1 MNGKTIGEK
10 ITFLRNEM
18 NITQKELAQK
28 LGISVA
34 SIAMYELNERIPRD
48 EMKKKISEFFKVPIQ
63 DLFFKI
69 YIHLKFT
76 YGVNMEI
83 IKLGEERMC
92 K

>member
-48 EMKKKISEFFKVPIQ
+48 EMKKKISEFFKVPVQ
-63 DLFFKI
+63 DLFF
-69 YIHLKFT
+69 
-76 YGVNMEI
+76 
-83 IKLGEERMC
+83 
-92 K
+92 

>member
-34 SIAMYELNERIPRD
+34 SIAMYELNERIARD

-63 DLFFKI
+63 DLFF
-69 YIHLKFT
+69 
-76 YGVNMEI
+76 
-83 IKLGEERMC
+83 
-92 K
+92 

>member
-63 DLFFKI
+63 DLFF
-69 YIHLKFT
+69 
-76 YGVNMEI
+76 
-83 IKLGEERMC
+83 
-92 K
+92 

>member
-34 SIAMYELNERIPRD
+34 SIAIYELNERIPRD

-63 DLFFKI
+63 DLFF
-69 YIHLKFT
+69 
-76 YGVNMEI
+76 
-83 IKLGEERMC
+83 
-92 K
+92 

>member
-10 ITFLRNEM
+10 IIFLRNEI

-63 DLFFKI
+63 DLFF
-69 YIHLKFT
+69 
-76 YGVNMEI
+76 
-83 IKLGEERMC
+83 
-92 K
+92 

>member
-48 EMKKKISEFFKVPIQ
+48 EMKKKISEFSKVPIQ
-63 DLFFKI
+63 DLFF
-69 YIHLKFT
+69 
-76 YGVNMEI
+76 
-83 IKLGEERMC
+83 
-92 K
+92 

>member
-10 ITFLRNEM
+10 IIFLRNEI

-34 SIAMYELNERIPRD
+34 SIAIYELNERIPRD

-63 DLFFKI
+63 DLFF
-69 YIHLKFT
+69 
-76 YGVNMEI
+76 
-83 IKLGEERMC
+83 
-92 K
+92 

>member
-48 EMKKKISEFFKVPIQ
+48 EMKKKISEFFKVPII
-63 DLFFKI
+63 LSFKI
-69 YIHLKFT
+69 T
-76 YGVNMEI
+76 
-83 IKLGEERMC
+83 
-92 K
+92 